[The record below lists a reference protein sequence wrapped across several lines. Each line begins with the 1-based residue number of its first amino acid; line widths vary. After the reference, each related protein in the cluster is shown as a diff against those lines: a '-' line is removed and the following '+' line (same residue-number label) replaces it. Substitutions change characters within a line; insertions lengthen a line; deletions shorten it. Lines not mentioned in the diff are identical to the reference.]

1 MDADKLEEL
10 ERLLAGATK
19 GPWIAAAQYVHAN
32 TRELARCYA
41 SPDLDRTPPE
51 ANAALIVAAIN
62 ALPELVAKVRE
73 LNAARAELAAERAKM
88 AVFDEALTMACDERD
103 AAYDHIDK
111 IKEAAGP
118 FTWYLSSSVFDALPD
133 DHVPRTDDDVGRRV
147 IRLGDLRR
155 LAAALRE
162 KP

>member
-1 MDADKLEEL
+1 
-10 ERLLAGATK
+10 LL
-19 GPWIAAAQYVHAN
+19 
-32 TRELARCYA
+32 
-41 SPDLDRTPPE
+41 D
-51 ANAALIVAAIN
+51 
-62 ALPELVAKVRE
+62 
-73 LNAARAELAAERAKM
+73 AARAELAAERAKM

-155 LAAALRE
+155 LAAALKE